1 MLVPKA
7 FKNITIKCM
16 NKIEKPSKK
25 RQNPVEETISDFI
38 KAAFSFY
45 IQFRIT
51 YLQIYTGMS
60 HNIFIS
66 TPYSVDTIGK

>member
-1 MLVPKA
+1 
-7 FKNITIKCM
+7 M
-16 NKIEKPSKK
+16 NKIPYPTKK
-25 RQNPVEETISDFI
+25 SQNPIEENISDFI

-51 YLQIYTGMS
+51 YLQMYTDMS